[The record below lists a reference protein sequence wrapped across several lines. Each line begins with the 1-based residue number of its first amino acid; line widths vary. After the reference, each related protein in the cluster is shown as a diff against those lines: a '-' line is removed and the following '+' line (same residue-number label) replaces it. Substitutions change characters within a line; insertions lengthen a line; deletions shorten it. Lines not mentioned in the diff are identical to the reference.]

1 MIRLELICPVH
12 LRAKRIAMVPKETQ
26 HLQLFSVSKYWK
38 ISFRQLMAIGM
49 RDHRT
54 AATVVRG
61 TLLDVSP

>member
-1 MIRLELICPVH
+1 
-12 LRAKRIAMVPKETQ
+12 MVPKETQ

-61 TLLDVSP
+61 TLLDQHNDIHIITYCV